1 MNLSLSNMLGG
12 GSLTLDPDARA
23 YIAAVETADGQALEP
38 AIRTAYD
45 QFIRG
50 CKADGIWDAI
60 KASCI
65 LSGARSLSGAL
76 VPLKGSAPTNNN
88 FVSGDYVRTTGL
100 LGDGTT
106 KFLNSN
112 RANNADP
119 QNNSHNAVWATT
131 IGTGI
136 AIASIIT
143 QNGANQI
150 GLLGTRNRNL
160 TAQTGI
166 TMQTGLCSIAR
177 SNSANYNYRVGG
189 INNLFVQVSETA
201 SANNVM
207 ILADGSLAFGSH
219 RIAFYSIGES
229 LDLAALD
236 ARLATLTTRLRF
248 SITTGEDWR
257 NYDPD
262 TIAYAVKLLESGITY
277 A

>member
-1 MNLSLSNMLGG
+1 MSQVLNL
-12 GSLTLDPDARA
+12 
-23 YIAAVETADGQALEP
+23 VQ
-38 AIRTAYD
+38 AYD
-45 QFIRG
+45 NFIKG
-50 CKADGIWDAI
+50 CKSDGTWDAI

-65 LSGARSLSGAL
+65 MAGWDGLNGAL
-76 VPLKGSAPTNNN
+76 TPLKGDAPTNFN
-88 FVSGDYVRTTGL
+88 FVSGDYVRATGL
-100 LGDGTT
+100 VGNGST

-131 IGTGI
+131 IGAGI

-166 TMQTGLCSIAR
+166 GMQTGFCGMAR

-189 INNLFVQVSETA
+189 TNNLFVQVSETA
-201 SANNVM
+201 SANKVM
-207 ILADGSLAFGSH
+207 ILADGGVGYGNH

-236 ARLATLTTRLRF
+236 ARITTLT
-248 SITTGEDWR
+248 SAITAAL
-257 NYDPD
+257 P
-262 TIAYAVKLLESGITY
+262 
-277 A
+277 